1 MKKGQT
7 TAVAAIVRAMIDKI
21 EWAKID
27 RGETDGNSRSIR
39 RQRLGG
45 GGKPGILT

>member
-7 TAVAAIVRAMIDKI
+7 TAVAAIVRAVIGRI

-27 RGETDGNSRSIR
+27 RGVKRTEIVG
-39 RQRLGG
+39 QLGDRG
-45 GGKPGILT
+45 